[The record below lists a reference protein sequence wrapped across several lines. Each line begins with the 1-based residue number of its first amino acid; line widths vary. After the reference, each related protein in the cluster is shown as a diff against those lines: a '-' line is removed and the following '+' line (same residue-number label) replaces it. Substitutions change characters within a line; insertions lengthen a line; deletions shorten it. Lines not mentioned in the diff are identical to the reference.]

1 MDPIALEKMEEATCK
16 IFEDFSAFLG
26 FNDLIW
32 EQEEIIPKSTYP
44 DNMNKFDMMA
54 IQDEIIHFYRKV
66 RDLLPEVNPDFL
78 TVSRYFDTDL
88 PSLLRRYIILHHK
101 YWKHSREN
109 CLRIYEVIQAD
120 FEDIPFIED
129 VNHFETLAEW
139 RLHINQ
145 TIIMKYPH
153 IFQIANID
161 IHFLQAKEV

>member
-16 IFEDFSAFLG
+16 IFEEFSAFLAL
-26 FNDLIW
+26 NDIDWNHRVL
-32 EQEEIIPKSTYP
+32 KSSFP
-44 DNMNKFDMMA
+44 DNLNKFDMIA
-54 IQDEIIHFYRKV
+54 IQDEIIHFYRKM

-78 TVSRYFDTDL
+78 TVSRYFDSDL

-109 CLRIYEVIQAD
+109 CLTIYEILQAD

-129 VNHFETLAEW
+129 VNHFETLPEW
-139 RLHINQ
+139 RNHINHLM
-145 TIIMKYPH
+145 IDKYHH

-161 IHFLQAKEV
+161 ILFLQAKEV